1 MISSLQ
7 GLQTS
12 AKQFMADNAT
22 TILTAG
28 GVVGTVGTAVLAGRA
43 GYKAGQTILHTKG
56 EIYAEQFQREP
67 QDNPVL
73 FENIEL
79 SKRDTILAFF
89 PDVIPVVITGGLTC
103 TAIIFANR
111 MSAQKAAALAA
122 AYGLSEKQFREYRD
136 KVQEKLTGP
145 KAQSIDDE
153 LAQDRVNGNPNSQQ
167 IIIVEGEVLCYDEM
181 TDRYFRSTA
190 ERIRRAVNKTNEA
203 VIQEDGVTASFFY
216 DLLGLDETVWSNEVG
231 FNLDNQCDVKISTTK
246 TADDQPCLSIAFRHL
261 PVYEFHRRY

>member
-12 AKQFMADNAT
+12 AKQFLADNAT

-28 GVVGTVGTAVLAGRA
+28 GVVGTVGTAVLAWRGGRKYENVYLDRIDELNA
-43 GYKAGQTILHTKG
+43 DLDLETEEGRKEYTTVNNLPIQTK
-56 EIYAEQFQREP
+56 
-67 QDNPVL
+67 VL
-73 FENIEL
+73 W
-79 SKRDTILAFF
+79 AF
-89 PDVIPVVITGGLTC
+89 PHVAPPVVACGLTC

-190 ERIRRAVNKTNEA
+190 ERIRRSVNKTNEM
-203 VIQEDGVTASFFY
+203 VLQEDGVSATYFY